1 MSPAVPGHFFMS
13 IQQILRSRVGRIM
26 EKFILIAN
34 FKIIPGFED
43 EIKKA
48 TIAMAVETRKEKGCE
63 SFLIHTRNDSPQTVV
78 FYEIYDSEEAFQQH
92 KTFPYASS
100 YFELF
105 KGRIE
110 NDKPE
115 ITFLAALK

>member
-1 MSPAVPGHFFMS
+1 
-13 IQQILRSRVGRIM
+13 M
-26 EKFILIAN
+26 EKFILIAS
-34 FKIIPGFED
+34 FKIISGFED

-48 TIAMAVETRKEKGCE
+48 TIAMAIETRKEKGCE
-63 SFLIHTRNDSPQTVV
+63 LFSIHTRNDSPQTVF
-78 FYEIYDSEEAFQQH
+78 FYEIYDREAAFQQH
-92 KTFPYASS
+92 KTVPHAER

-115 ITFLAALK
+115 VTFLTELK

>member
-1 MSPAVPGHFFMS
+1 
-13 IQQILRSRVGRIM
+13 M
-26 EKFILIAN
+26 EKFILIAS
-34 FKIIPGFED
+34 FKIISGFED

-48 TIAMAVETRKEKGCE
+48 TIAMAIETRKEKGCE
-63 SFLIHTRNDSPQTVV
+63 LFSIHTRNDSPQTVF
-78 FYEIYDSEEAFQQH
+78 FYEIYDSEAAFQQH
-92 KTFPYASS
+92 KTFPHAER

-115 ITFLAALK
+115 VTFLTELK